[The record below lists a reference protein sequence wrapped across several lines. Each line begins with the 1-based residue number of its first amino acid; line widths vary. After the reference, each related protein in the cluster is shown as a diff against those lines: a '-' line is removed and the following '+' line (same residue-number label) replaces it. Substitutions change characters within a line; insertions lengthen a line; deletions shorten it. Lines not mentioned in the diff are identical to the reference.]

1 MSSSITG
8 ILGGTFDPVHR
19 GHLHVAFQVLA
30 LLEPVEIQFM
40 PCEQPVHRDSPRASG
55 KHRCA
60 MLERAVAAHP
70 RFCVNPLEIERGGPS
85 YSVDSLQAI
94 QGRTDSSLAL
104 ILGSDAFNGFP
115 RWKDPQRILE
125 IAHLV
130 VCHRPGAPLDA
141 DLYAERRVMSAAEL
155 SQQPS
160 GLILVLEIEANHCAS
175 SELRRQIAAGEST
188 DDCLS
193 AGVADYIRQHHLYR
207 QVEVET

>member
-1 MSSSITG
+1 MKDSLIALSRDALFSLRDLLPIIVVIG
-8 ILGGTFDPVHR
+8 LFQ
-19 GHLHVAFQVLA
+19 AFV
-30 LLEPVEIQFM
+30 IR
-40 PCEQPVHRDSPRASG
+40 QPVTG
-55 KHRCA
+55 LVTLLFGA

-115 RWKDPQRILE
+115 RWKDPEQILE